1 MSPRTT
7 LPSWRQLEVH
17 AAALQKTQ
25 LKALFA
31 EDGRRFERYSLD
43 LGHLFLDYSKQ
54 LIDGASLA
62 GLLQLARD
70 TALEARREQ
79 MFTGQRINQ
88 TEQRAVLHTALRNRS
103 RKPLRLNGVNVTAL
117 VEDELAILR
126 EFVEDLRQGEWRGY
140 SGEPIR
146 TVVNLGVGGSHLG
159 PQMVTEALKHLA
171 DQRIDL
177 HYVSNADGAQLYT
190 LLPHLDPET
199 TLFVVSSKTFTT
211 TETLTNAR
219 LAKAWLAGYAP
230 DDSALAKHFAAVT
243 GNVEKARAFGIPRD
257 NIFRIWDWVG
267 GRFSL
272 WSAIGLPIA
281 LYLGFDRFLEL
292 LDGAHGMDEHFR
304 HAPLEANAP
313 VLLGL
318 LAVWNATFLKRPMHA
333 LLPYDQALHVLPAYL
348 QQAEMESNGKS
359 INSKGEPIGYP
370 TVAGLWGGL
379 GINGQH
385 AFFQYLHQGNNLAS
399 ADFIGTIE
407 PTGGPQESHD
417 LLMANLFAQT
427 EALMR
432 GVDYDEVVAELQA
445 QGHPD
450 KDIAR
455 LAPHKVH
462 AGNRPSSTLLL
473 ERLDAYSLGS
483 LIALYEHK
491 IFVQGVVLDIF
502 SFDQWGVELGKRLA
516 NAIHVE
522 LLELGNARAHDASTA
537 GLIRYYQ
544 DRKRNPRERELPK
557 PATALCA

>member
-1 MSPRTT
+1 MSTRTT
-7 LPSWRQLEVH
+7 LPSWRQLEEH
-17 AAALQKTQ
+17 AATLQQTH

-31 EDGRRFERYSLD
+31 EDNQRFSRFSLD
-43 LGHLFLDYSKQ
+43 LGELLIDYSKQ
-54 LIDGASLA
+54 LLD
-62 GLLQLARD
+62 D
-70 TALEARREQ
+70 TALASLLRLAEESELEAWRERL
-79 MFTGQRINQ
+79 FTGARINQ
-88 TEQRAVLHTALRNRS
+88 TEERAVLHTALRNRS

-117 VEDELAILR
+117 VEDELEHMR
-126 EFVEDLRQGEWRGY
+126 EFVEEVRHGDWRGY

-171 DQRIDL
+171 DGRIDV
-177 HYVSNADGAQLYT
+177 HYVSNADGAQLFG
-190 LLPHLDPET
+190 LLPRLDPET

-211 TETLTNAR
+211 AETLTNAR
-219 LAKAWLAGYAP
+219 HARAWLAGFAP
-230 DDSALAKHFAAVT
+230 DDKALARHFVAVT
-243 GNVEKARAFGIPRD
+243 AEVDRARGFGIPRD

-281 LYLGFDRFLEL
+281 LYLGHERFLEL
-292 LDGAHGMDEHFR
+292 LEGAHAMDEHFR
-304 HAPLEANAP
+304 QAPLAGNAP

-318 LAVWNATFLKRPMHA
+318 IAVWNATFLKRPMHA
-333 LLPYDQALHVLPAYL
+333 MLPYEQALHMLPAYL

-359 INSKGEPIGYP
+359 TDRHGHAVTYP

-399 ADFIGTIE
+399 ADFIGTVA
-407 PTGGPQESHD
+407 PTGGPADSHD

-432 GVDYDEVVAELQA
+432 GVDYDEVVAELRA
-445 QGHPD
+445 KGLSEA
-450 KDIAR
+450 DIVR

-462 AGNRPSSTLLL
+462 TGNRPTTTLLL
-473 ERLDAYSLGS
+473 ERLDARALGQ

-516 NAIHVE
+516 SSILDE
-522 LLELGNARAHDASTA
+522 LDSGATGRHHDASTA

-544 DRKRNPRERELPK
+544 NKKRTSPPPALSK
-557 PATALCA
+557 PQAALCA